1 MAITKD
7 TVLKIANLAKIEVS
21 DDETVKLHDEMS
33 SIIKWVEML
42 NEVDTK
48 DVQPMTNSLSENLR
62 MREDIINDGDKAKDI
77 LSNSP
82 TDDQNFF
89 VVPKVIE

>member
-62 MREDIINDGDKAKDI
+62 MREDVINDGDKAKDI

>member
-7 TVLKIANLAKIEVS
+7 TILKIANLAKIEVT
-21 DDETVKLHDEMS
+21 DDEIVKLHDEMT

-48 DVQPMTNSLSENLR
+48 HVQPMTNSLSGNLR